1 MKHAVVIGAGVA
13 GLATAALLGRT
24 GMEVTVVERGEETG
38 GRAGSFSAD
47 GFHWDTGP
55 SWYLMPEAFDHFFE
69 LCGTTTAEA
78 FELCDLQPAYRIF
91 NERGERLDVQ
101 TGRADVAALFEQLE
115 PGAGAKV
122 GEYLETATQLYELA
136 IDRFLYTTFSH
147 PSAFLNTAVL
157 RNAGLLLRLLSS
169 SLERYVGAVV
179 ETPRLRQVL
188 EYPAVFLST
197 EPKAAPALYSLMS
210 HTDLVEGVRYP
221 QGGFNA
227 VVKAIEAQARKA
239 GASIL
244 LSQEVEEI
252 VVAQGKVQGVR
263 TAEGL
268 IEADVVVSAA
278 DLQHTETQL
287 LAPKWRTYSEKYFE
301 GRDPGVG
308 AVLVLLGVEGALPEL
323 AHHTLLFSSDWSADF
338 TAVFHSENPADA
350 PKAAAEMASASIYI
364 SKTSATDPDVAPS
377 GMENLFVLIPTK
389 ATETLGGGSAYGQES
404 EAVAKIAD
412 RAIAQIAKWAGIA
425 DLPQRIVSK
434 HTIGPADFAGRYN
447 AFSAGAIGPAHTLR
461 QSAFLRGRNASRKVE
476 SLLYAGATTVPGVG
490 VPMCL
495 ISAENVVKRLAGD
508 RSHGPLAELPDLT

>member
-13 GLATAALLGRT
+13 GLATAALLGRS
-24 GMEVTVVERGEETG
+24 GMRVTVVERGEETG

-47 GFHWDTGP
+47 GFRWDTGP

-78 FELCDLQPAYRIF
+78 FTLSDLNPAYRIF
-91 NERGERLDVQ
+91 NERGERLDVS
-101 TGRADVAALFEQLE
+101 TGRADVAALFEELE
-115 PGAGAKV
+115 PGAGARV
-122 GEYLETATQLYELA
+122 GEYLETATKLYELA
-136 IDRFLYTTFSH
+136 IQRFLYTTFSH
-147 PSAFLNTAVL
+147 PSAFVNPAVL
-157 RNAGLLLRLLSS
+157 RNAGLLLRLLTS

-221 QGGFNA
+221 QGGFHA
-227 VVKAIEAQARKA
+227 VVQAIETQAREA
-239 GASIL
+239 GAKIML
-244 LSQEVEEI
+244 GQEVEEI
-252 VVAQGKVQGVR
+252 VVKSGKVQGVR

-268 IEADVVVSAA
+268 IAADVVVSAA

-287 LAPKWRTYSEKYFE
+287 LEPKWRTYSESYFE

-308 AVLVLLGVEGALPEL
+308 AVLVLLGVRGELPEL

-338 TAVFHSENPADA
+338 DAVFHSDGADV
-350 PKAAAEMASASIYI
+350 PAAEAAEVASASIYI
-364 SKTSATDPDVAPS
+364 SKTSATDPDVAPD

-389 ATETLGGGSAYGQES
+389 ATEALGGGSAYGQES
-404 EAVAKIAD
+404 QAVADIAD
-412 RAIAQIAKWAGIA
+412 RAIKQIAQWAGIA
-425 DLPQRIVSK
+425 DLPERIVSR
-434 HTIGPADFAGRYN
+434 HTIGPADFAGRHN
-447 AFSAGAIGPAHTLR
+447 AFSAGAIGPAHTLK

-476 SLLYAGATTVPGVG
+476 GLLYAGATTVPGVG

-508 RSHGPLAELPDLT
+508 HSHGPLSELPDLR